1 MAIQQVID
9 ITTDLNNNDIANLD
23 VGGFDYAEVQLVS
36 PTGTFS
42 FLTSNDAGAVTGVSD
57 GSAASATNFN
67 ALSGIKLSDA
77 SAVTTLA
84 GSDTVKFPNMGQFLR
99 ITGAGAAQVTKA
111 FVRLYK
117 IN

>member
-23 VGGFDYAEVQLVS
+23 VGGFDNAEVQLVS

-42 FLTSNDAGAVTGVSD
+42 FFTSNDAGAITGASD
-57 GSAASATNFN
+57 GSAASATNFTV
-67 ALSGIKLSDA
+67 LSGIDLA
-77 SAVTTLA
+77 TAAAATTLA
-84 GSDTVKFPNMGQFLR
+84 SSGIVKFSNIGQFLR

>member
-1 MAIQQVID
+1 MAIQSVVD
-9 ITTDLNNNDIANLD
+9 ITLDLNNNSIANLD

-42 FLTSNDAGAVTGVSD
+42 FFTSSDAGAITGVSD
-57 GSAASATNFN
+57 GSAASATNFTV
-67 ALSGIKLSDA
+67 LSGIDLA
-77 SAVTTLA
+77 TAAAATTLA
-84 GSDTVKFPNMGQFLR
+84 TSGIVKFLNMAQFLR
-99 ITGAGAAQVTKA
+99 ISGDAVQVTKA